1 MRKVLALGLIAALA
15 GCAATGKP
23 YKDHPAYTEPVPV
36 DQARVVV
43 FRMDKAQ
50 NSTVAATMEIDGLVF
65 GSLRESGFV
74 WHDIDTVTHVMRAD
88 VPSEQGT
95 CLLTFQIAAGET
107 GYFIVEPR
115 VANAVAK
122 TPGTIAQFI
131 TDALVPGAGILPY
144 LASEAAIQAGAAL
157 ESAGKRCGGPFSVTR
172 VPSAVAQ
179 PMVMEL
185 RESTK

>member
-1 MRKVLALGLIAALA
+1 MRKVLALGLIATLA

-74 WHDIDTVTHVMRAD
+74 WHDIDTATHVVRAD

-122 TPGTIAQFI
+122 TPGTIASVI
-131 TDALVPGAGILPY
+131 ADALLPGVTPLIL
-144 LASEAAIQAGAAL
+144 SEMATQAGAVL

-172 VPSAVAQ
+172 VPAAVAE

-185 RESTK
+185 RESK

>member
-1 MRKVLALGLIAALA
+1 MCKVLALGLIATLA

-23 YKDHPAYTEPVPV
+23 YKDHPAYTEPVPA

-74 WHDIDTVTHVMRAD
+74 WHGIDTATHVMRAD

-107 GYFIVEPR
+107 GYFLVAPR
-115 VANAVAK
+115 AANAVAK
-122 TPGTIAQFI
+122 TPGTIARVI
-131 TDALVPGAGILPY
+131 ADALMPGVAPVIL
-144 LASEAAIQAGAAL
+144 SEMATQAGAVI

-172 VPSAVAQ
+172 VLPAVAQ

-185 RESTK
+185 RESK

>member
-1 MRKVLALGLIAALA
+1 MRKVLALGLIATLA

-65 GSLRESGFV
+65 GSLRENGFV
-74 WHDIDTVTHVMRAD
+74 WHDIDTATHVLRAD
-88 VPSEQGT
+88 IPSEQGT

-107 GYFIVEPR
+107 GYFLVAPR
-115 VANAVAK
+115 AANAVAK
-122 TPGTIAQFI
+122 TPGTIASVI
-131 TDALVPGAGILPY
+131 ADALIPGVAPLIL
-144 LASEAAIQAGAAL
+144 SEMATQAGAVL
-157 ESAGKRCGGPFSVTR
+157 ESAGKRCGGPFSVIR
-172 VPSAVAQ
+172 VPPAVAQ

-185 RESTK
+185 RESK

>member
-1 MRKVLALGLIAALA
+1 MRKVLALGLFATLA

-74 WHDIDTVTHVMRAD
+74 WHDIDTATHVMRAD
-88 VPSEQGT
+88 IPSEQGT

-122 TPGTIAQFI
+122 TPGTIASVI
-131 TDALVPGAGILPY
+131 ADALMPGVAPLIL
-144 LASEAAIQAGAAL
+144 SEMATQAGAVL

-172 VPSAVAQ
+172 VLPAIAQ

-185 RESTK
+185 RESK